1 MKYTRDILKKFGI
14 DKAKPIKTT
23 MGNNDH
29 LDLDLDDTSIDQ
41 NVYHSMIGSLFY
53 LCASMPDVMLIV
65 CKI

>member
-41 NVYHSMIGSLFY
+41 KVYHSMIGSLFY